1 MVAHVLVGQATLDVD
16 ILVVWL
22 QLQHLGELLKCL
34 MELLDAAV
42 HQAQVENGR
51 GEVLLVLQRV
61 LKEKN
66 RTVYFIGFILVIRLL
81 LLRLQLS
88 FSLIGEAFGMI
99 KLSILIFQLDGQLEI
114 CMRLIKLLFLK
125 FQISAIEI
133 IFGVHFVILYCDF
146 IFN

>member
-1 MVAHVLVGQATLDVD
+1 
-16 ILVVWL
+16 
-22 QLQHLGELLKCL
+22 

-81 LLRLQLS
+81 FLRLQLS

-99 KLSILIFQLDGQLEI
+99 KLSILIL
-114 CMRLIKLLFLK
+114 
-125 FQISAIEI
+125 
-133 IFGVHFVILYCDF
+133 
-146 IFN
+146 